1 MEVRIDG
8 VLYIDI
14 QAALAVG
21 FCDRC
26 GSEVYAEGGI
36 CIRCEAM
43 GYDPA

>member
-1 MEVRIDG
+1 MEVRIDS
-8 VLYIDI
+8 VPYIDI
-14 QAALAVG
+14 QAALTVG
-21 FCDRC
+21 FCGRC